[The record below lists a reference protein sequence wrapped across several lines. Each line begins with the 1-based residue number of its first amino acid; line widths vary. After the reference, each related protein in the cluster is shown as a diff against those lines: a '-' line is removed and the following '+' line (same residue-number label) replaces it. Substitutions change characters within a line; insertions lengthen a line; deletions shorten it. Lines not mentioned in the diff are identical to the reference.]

1 MPIHVDIIVPD
12 TVDVPPAG
20 INVPVAD
27 DFPASFSVPSRR
39 LVRCRLAAQ
48 PTGTMT
54 PLFVFASTCPLR
66 VP

>member
-1 MPIHVDIIVPD
+1 MHVHIIVPD
-12 TVDVPPAG
+12 TVAVPPAG

-27 DFPASFSVPSRR
+27 DFPTSFSVPSRR

-48 PTGTMT
+48 STGIMT
-54 PLFVFASTCPLR
+54 PLFVFASTCPLS

>member
-1 MPIHVDIIVPD
+1 MHVHIIVPD
-12 TVDVPPAG
+12 TVAVPPG

-27 DFPASFSVPSRR
+27 DFPTSFSVPSRR

-48 PTGTMT
+48 STGIMT
-54 PLFVFASTCPLR
+54 PLFVFASTCPLS